1 MNSLRV
7 ADTALKHRAGYV
19 AIAGSPNVGKS
30 TLLNRLV
37 GSKLS
42 ITSSRP
48 QTTRQKI
55 TGIVTRPDAQIV
67 FVDTP
72 GYQTTHRSALNRLM
86 NRAVA
91 ATLQEVDAVVWVV
104 EALKFEQM
112 DEAVGRLLPPD
123 MPVVLAINKIDLVRD
138 KKRLLPFIERLAT
151 RREFAAIVPVS
162 AHKKL
167 QLDDL
172 VRALVS
178 VLPVGSPLFD
188 EDEITTASERF
199 LAGEL
204 LREKLVRS
212 LGEELPYAT
221 AVQVDD
227 FKIIDGVRHIHG
239 IILVD
244 KASQKGIVI
253 GKSGQKLKELATQAR
268 QDMERLFGGRVFL
281 EVWVRVKRG
290 WGRTEAELRRAGFDD
305 EAW

>member
-91 ATLQEVDAVVWVV
+91 ATLQEVNAVVWVV

-112 DEAVGRLLPPD
+112 DEAVGRLLRPD

-172 VRALVS
+172 VRELVS
-178 VLPVGSPLFD
+178 VLPVGPPLFD

-253 GKSGQKLKELATQAR
+253 GRSGQKLKELATQAR

-290 WGRTEAELRRAGFDD
+290 WGRTEAELRRTGFDD

>member
-104 EALKFEQM
+104 EALKFKQM

>member
-1 MNSLRV
+1 MTLPRAAETGV
-7 ADTALKHRAGYV
+7 KHRAGYV
-19 AIAGSPNVGKS
+19 AIAGRPNVGKS
-30 TLLNRLV
+30 TLLNRLI
-37 GSKLS
+37 GSKVS

-72 GYQTTHRSALNRLM
+72 GYQTKHRSALNRLM

-91 ATLQEVDAVVWVV
+91 DSLQAADAIVWVV
-104 EALKFEQM
+104 EALKFDRE
-112 DEAVGRLLPPD
+112 DEAVARLLPPD
-123 MPVVLAINKIDLVRD
+123 VPVVLAINKIDLVRD
-138 KKRLLPFIERLAT
+138 KKQLLPFMDRLAG

-162 AHKKL
+162 AHKQL
-167 QLDDL
+167 QVQDL
-172 VRALVS
+172 IDALVN
-178 VLPVGSPLFD
+178 VLPEGPQLFD

-204 LREKLVRS
+204 LREKLVRG

-221 AVQVDD
+221 TVRIEE
-227 FKIIDGVRHIHG
+227 FKTVGSIRHIHG

-253 GKSGQKLKELATQAR
+253 GKNGQKLKELATQAR

-290 WGRTEAELRRAGFDD
+290 WGRTEADVRRAGYED
-305 EAW
+305 

>member
-1 MNSLRV
+1 MTLPRAV
-7 ADTALKHRAGYV
+7 EAEVRHRAGYV
-19 AIAGSPNVGKS
+19 AIAGRPNVGKS
-30 TLLNRLV
+30 TLLNRLI
-37 GSKLS
+37 GSKVS

-48 QTTRQKI
+48 QTTRQRI

-72 GYQTTHRSALNRLM
+72 GYQTKHRSALNRLM

-91 ATLQEVDAVVWVV
+91 DSLQEADAILWVV
-104 EALKFEQM
+104 EALKFGRE
-112 DEAVGRLLPPD
+112 DEAVARLLPPGV
-123 MPVVLAINKIDLVRD
+123 PVVLAINKIDLVRD
-138 KKRLLPFIERLAT
+138 KKQLLPFMNRLAG
-151 RREFAAIVPVS
+151 RGEFAAIVPVS
-162 AHKKL
+162 AHKQL
-167 QLDDL
+167 QVQDL
-172 VRALVS
+172 IDALVS
-178 VLPVGSPLFD
+178 VLPEGPQLFD
-188 EDEITTASERF
+188 EDEVTTASERF

-204 LREKLVRS
+204 LREKLVRG

-221 AVQVDD
+221 TVRIEE
-227 FKIIDGVRHIHG
+227 FKIVGSVRHIHG

-290 WGRTEAELRRAGFDD
+290 WGRTEADLRRAGYED
-305 EAW
+305 

>member
-104 EALKFEQM
+104 EALKFKQM

-178 VLPVGSPLFD
+178 VLPVGPPLFD

>member
-1 MNSLRV
+1 MTLPRAAETEV
-7 ADTALKHRAGYV
+7 RHRAGYV
-19 AIAGSPNVGKS
+19 AIAGRPNVGKS
-30 TLLNRLV
+30 TLLNRLI
-37 GSKLS
+37 GSKVS

-48 QTTRQKI
+48 QTTRQRI

-72 GYQTTHRSALNRLM
+72 GYQTKHRSALNRLM

-91 ATLQEVDAVVWVV
+91 DSLQEADAIVWVV
-104 EALKFEQM
+104 EALKFDRE
-112 DEAVGRLLPPD
+112 DEAVARLLPPD
-123 MPVVLAINKIDLVRD
+123 VPVVLAINKIDLVRD
-138 KKRLLPFIERLAT
+138 KKQLLPFMDRLAG

-162 AHKKL
+162 AHKQL
-167 QLDDL
+167 QVKDL
-172 VRALVS
+172 IDALVS
-178 VLPVGSPLFD
+178 VLPEGPQLFD

-204 LREKLVRS
+204 LREKLVRG

-221 AVQVDD
+221 TVRIEE
-227 FKIIDGVRHIHG
+227 FKIVGSVRHIHG
-239 IILVD
+239 VILVD

-253 GKSGQKLKELATQAR
+253 GKNGQKLKELATQAR

-290 WGRTEAELRRAGFDD
+290 WGRTEADLRRAGYED
-305 EAW
+305 